1 MAQDSILAGTG
12 KHFFSIGKAF
22 LLGLGE
28 FTELTIDAFFAHP
41 YYHTHCRHGR
51 KKDSIRIAIK
61 RLEEQ
66 GLVIRKA
73 SAPHAFLLTPYGKK
87 FLRKLLLFKKQ
98 LLPPA
103 PWDKKWRILV
113 FDIPEKR
120 KRERRL
126 LRYELSALGFKK
138 MQKSVWLTPFAPDTS
153 FVDRLNA
160 IGKLGGNVEFL
171 VAESI
176 SNVEKYKKLF
186 GVS

>member
-1 MAQDSILAGTG
+1 M
-12 KHFFSIGKAF
+12 
-22 LLGLGE
+22 
-28 FTELTIDAFFAHP
+28 
-41 YYHTHCRHGR
+41 
-51 KKDSIRIAIK
+51 
-61 RLEEQ
+61 
-66 GLVIRKA
+66 
-73 SAPHAFLLTPYGKK
+73 
-87 FLRKLLLFKKQ
+87 
-98 LLPPA
+98 
-103 PWDKKWRILV
+103 